1 MTQENVKSLGNVYYK
16 ATDINTSTALDLYDT
31 GRQLVV
37 ASAVAAITVT
47 LPPIADVMAGWTV
60 QITFAS
66 DHQHVVSVAL
76 ADAGTLFGLGSAAAG
91 NQACVGTSAT
101 LNAGTTTGSVVEVF
115 CDGSLWHF
123 RGDCPTGWTMAQNLF
138 SLLRKAPFGVL
149 FLFTLTH
156 EASIMVLVRYE

>member
-16 ATDINTSTALDLYDT
+16 ATDINASTALDLYDT

-76 ADAGTLFGLGSAAAG
+76 ADAGTLFGLGTAPPG
-91 NQACVGTSAT
+91 NVACVGDSAT
-101 LNAGTTTGSVVEVF
+101 LNAGAATGSVVEIF

-123 RGDCPTGWTMAQNLF
+123 RGDSTTGWTMA
-138 SLLRKAPFGVL
+138 
-149 FLFTLTH
+149 
-156 EASIMVLVRYE
+156 